1 MDFCLFCKI
10 VAHEIPATILYEDEY
25 TIAFLDINPVKP
37 GHTLVVPKVH
47 AADFR
52 ESQIQDLIQVLEVAK
67 KIASG
72 ILKTVGAQGFN
83 FSSNV
88 GTAAGQVIFHTHFHL
103 IPRHDG
109 DGLVNWPH
117 DGATREEL
125 VELGN
130 HIRVNLQ
137 SSEPVEL

>member
-10 VAHEIPATILYEDEY
+10 AVHEIPATILYENDH
-25 TIAFLDINPVKP
+25 TIAFLDINPVKS
-37 GHTLVVPKVH
+37 GHTLVVPKAH
-47 AADFR
+47 GKDFR
-52 ESQIQDLIQVLEVAK
+52 DSQVEDLTRVIEVAK
-67 KIASG
+67 KISPA

-88 GTAAGQVIFHTHFHL
+88 GAAAGQVIFHTHFHL

-109 DGLVNWPH
+109 DGLINWPH
-117 DGATREEL
+117 QGATTEEL

-130 HIRVNLQ
+130 SIRMNL
-137 SSEPVEL
+137 

>member
-10 VAHEIPATILYEDEY
+10 VAHEIPATILYEDDS

-47 AADFR
+47 GADFR
-52 ESQIQDLIQVLEVAK
+52 ESQVHDLTAVIETAK
-67 KIASG
+67 KIAPA

-88 GTAAGQVIFHTHFHL
+88 GAAAGQVIFHTHFHL
-103 IPRHDG
+103 IPRHNG

-117 DGATREEL
+117 EGATQEEL
-125 VELGN
+125 AELGN
-130 HIRVNLQ
+130 KIRVQL
-137 SSEPVEL
+137 